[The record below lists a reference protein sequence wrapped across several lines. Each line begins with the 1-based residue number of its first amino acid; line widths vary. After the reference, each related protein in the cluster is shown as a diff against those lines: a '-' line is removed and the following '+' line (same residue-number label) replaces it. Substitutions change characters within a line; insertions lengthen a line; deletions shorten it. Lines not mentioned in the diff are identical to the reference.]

1 MKDEKFLYLFIGF
14 CLISAIVQII
24 VFIVMVKRDINNK
37 KVHRL
42 YRVLYEV
49 ICDKEYVGS
58 LCGEIKNLKKITPKE
73 IDFLYK
79 HFKSQKPNFFKNRV
93 FYFNKSYKGKV
104 YWWNSYSTDIST
116 EQRKMFIKMLVD
128 KTKPAKSNLI
138 DIV

>member
-1 MKDEKFLYLFIGF
+1 MKTNDYFIYWFIGILF
-14 CLISAIVQII
+14 LSVIIQII

-42 YRVLYEV
+42 YCVLYEV
-49 ICDKEYVGS
+49 ICDKHYVGS
-58 LCGEIKNLKKITPKE
+58 LCGEIKNLKKITSEE
-73 IDFLYK
+73 IDFLFN

-104 YWWNSYSTDIST
+104 YWWNTYSTDNST

-128 KTKPAKSNLI
+128 KTSLNKSN
-138 DIV
+138 